1 MQKYIFNRSKTSVLQ
16 HYICHVRAMSPYP
29 TSSSTNYPCHY
40 SPAVSIASSSAS
52 PPAKQHEPIT
62 EPVYASSIVHGRG
75 VRSPHYL
82 PKTHGIPVATF
93 HFRSHHPR
101 PLDFFVH
108 FASHAAAA
116 LGVPISK
123 PAHLPTQRRLW
134 TVLRGPF
141 VHKKSQENFE
151 RKTHKRVVKAWDASP
166 EVVDMLVQYLEK
178 HIAPGV
184 GLRTV
189 KWMRA
194 PVGVGQK
201 TLEAVMGSLRLDD
214 QLKAEKVKALGEE
227 IVKQELAAAAAGA
240 GAAKERSSAI
250 TQLH

>member
-1 MQKYIFNRSKTSVLQ
+1 MR
-16 HYICHVRAMSPYP
+16 P
-29 TSSSTNYPCHY
+29 
-40 SPAVSIASSSAS
+40 
-52 PPAKQHEPIT
+52 
-62 EPVYASSIVHGRG
+62 
-75 VRSPHYL
+75 PHYL

-93 HFRSHHPR
+93 HFRSFHPR
-101 PLDFFVH
+101 LLDFFVH

-116 LGVPISK
+116 LGVPVSK
-123 PAHLPTQRRLW
+123 PVHLPTERRLW

-151 RKTHKRVVKAWDASP
+151 RKTHKRVVKAWDANP

-189 KWMRA
+189 KWQRA

-201 TLEAVMGSLRLDD
+201 TLEAVMGRLRLDD
-214 QLKAEKVKALGEE
+214 QVRAEKVKALGEQ
-227 IVKQELAAAAAGA
+227 IVKQEMAAAAGA
-240 GAAKERSSAI
+240 ANEGAVAKSQPRESS
-250 TQLH
+250 